1 MVHCQPMT
9 NDTAVMIT
17 ETKFTNSALYV
28 TATCGKVSALVCV
41 SDLQV
46 RVIVQNAAH
55 KAWRG
60 SGKAFP
66 NIAAALAA
74 YKSEEMKAI
83 ISTADNLNR

>member
-1 MVHCQPMT
+1 MAHCQPMT